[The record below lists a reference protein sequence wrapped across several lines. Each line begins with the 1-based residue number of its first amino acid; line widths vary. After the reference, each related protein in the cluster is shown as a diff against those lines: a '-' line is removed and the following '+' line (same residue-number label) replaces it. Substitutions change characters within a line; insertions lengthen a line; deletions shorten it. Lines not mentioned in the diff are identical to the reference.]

1 MKIGLITSN
10 HLRHKYFV
18 KKIINNFNVDICIF
32 ESKPRSSKSL
42 KNVEF
47 KYFSDLKNYKFNL
60 NQIILQGDDVNS
72 DKVRMDLVEYELD
85 YIFTFGCS
93 LLSYK
98 IFEIPSKKCINIH
111 TGLVQHYRG
120 VDSSMWAAYDN
131 RFDLIGSTIHEVD
144 SSIDGGKILFQR
156 KIKMTALKQAE
167 SIDDLFVLTCIHGI
181 DLLIS
186 KLDEILY
193 MKTKNIDFK
202 SIGKLYQNK
211 DRNDDVIKRAEKNLL
226 RLKK

>member
-32 ESKPRSSKSL
+32 ESKPPSSESL
-42 KNVEF
+42 KNVEI

-60 NQIILQGDDVNS
+60 NQIILQNDDVNS
-72 DKVRMDLVEYELD
+72 DKVRIDLVEHELD

-93 LLSYK
+93 LLSPK
-98 IFEIPSKKCINIH
+98 IFKIPSKKCINIH

-120 VDSSMWAAYDN
+120 VDSGMWAAYDN

-156 KIKMTALKQAE
+156 KINMTALKQAE
-167 SIDDLFVLTCIHGI
+167 SIDDLFVITCIDGI

-186 KLDEILY
+186 KLDKILY

-211 DRNDDVIKRAEKNLL
+211 DRNDDVIKRAEKNLSI
-226 RLKK
+226 LKK